1 MDKEQ
6 TKKLY
11 DFINDFMKEN
21 EIKDLKIIDTKTK
34 EQTLI
39 LDTNYN
45 KNKKDENKN

>member
-6 TKKLY
+6 EKKLY

-21 EIKDLKIIDTKTK
+21 EIKDLKIIATKTK

-39 LDTNYN
+39 LDTNY
-45 KNKKDENKN
+45 ENN